1 MYFNI
6 QMYGFISCTVND
18 PPPVYTEKPPL
29 SKSPEHLLVPRLSS
43 VQEFQ
48 DEPVSPEETATHEL
62 DHTPITMATT
72 QETVTLTTV
81 QDTSSEVTSESATMT
96 TNSELTNDPVSTI
109 TSEDVAVTTSSELT
123 NMPVTITTVSS
134 EADNPT
140 TSSEVDDT
148 ITTTEHEE
156 NTSNTNNT
164 VTIEVTPSMDG
175 VVDPGEVEVV
185 VTTNNI

>member
-81 QDTSSEVTSESATMT
+81 QDTSSEVTSESVTMT
-96 TNSELTNDPVSTI
+96 TNSELTNDPVITI
-109 TSEDVAVTTSSELT
+109 TSEDVTMTTSSELT
-123 NMPVTITTVSS
+123 NMPITITTV
-134 EADNPT
+134 
-140 TSSEVDDT
+140 SSEVDDT